1 MPSNRVISD
10 GATMP
15 GRGTKFGSNRVVVKH
30 SAIPTE
36 TETGGKSSALSNLN
50 KSALIAAAT
59 EMGVEVE
66 PSSTK
71 AEIVAAI
78 DSQTSG
84 DTTA

>member
-10 GATMP
+10 GAAMP
-15 GRGTKFGSNRVVVKH
+15 GHGTKFGSNRVVVKQ

-36 TETGGKSSALSNLN
+36 TETGGTSSALSNLN
-50 KSALIAAAT
+50 KPALIAAAT

-66 PSSTK
+66 LTATK

-78 DSQTSG
+78 DSQVSD

>member
-15 GRGTKFGSNRVVVKH
+15 GRGTKFGSNRVVKH

-36 TETGGKSSALSNLN
+36 TETGGTSSALSNLN